1 MKRKRTMTKRK
12 MRVLTPSLL
21 QLNLGH
27 LKTEVHQQA
36 RQSIMPLFASD
47 DDIGDL
53 GEMADV
59 VCVMGV
65 VAVIAAVGE
74 SEALVL
80 GRRRAA
86 VEGAAAA
93 AAATAS
99 SKRART

>member
-1 MKRKRTMTKRK
+1 METFSWPNPLDSTSLKRVRG
-12 MRVLTPSLL
+12 
-21 QLNLGH
+21 LGR
-27 LKTEVHQQA
+27 A

-53 GEMADV
+53 GDMADV